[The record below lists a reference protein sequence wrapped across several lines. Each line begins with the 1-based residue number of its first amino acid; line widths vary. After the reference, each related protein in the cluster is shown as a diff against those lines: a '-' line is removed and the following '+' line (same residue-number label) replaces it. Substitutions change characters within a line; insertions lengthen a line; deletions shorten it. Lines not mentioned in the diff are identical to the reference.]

1 MQTGRSLLD
10 ARMRVPL
17 ITVVALLV
25 VTVGALLWRTHSVGQ
40 RRQRTLKRMLDLAD
54 EVESLL
60 DRSQARMSSLKPL
73 VQRVPADIAAEAQA
87 SLEGSL
93 PIREA
98 KRDVL
103 QHRLWIQQNSDR
115 AEQAELDRAC
125 AALDRVRER
134 LDGELAARENVGS
147 DLASATDAAAEAA
160 RREPPTL
167 RRNPER

>member
-1 MQTGRSLLD
+1 M
-10 ARMRVPL
+10 L
-17 ITVVALLV
+17 ITLLLALLV
-25 VTVGALLWRTHSVGQ
+25 ALAIAAPFALQQRARL
-40 RRQRTLKRMLDLAD
+40 RRQRTLSRMLDLAD
-54 EVESLL
+54 EVEALL
-60 DRSQARMSSLKPL
+60 DRSQERMAAMRPL
-73 VQRVPADIAAEAQA
+73 VERVPADIAAAANA
-87 SLEGSL
+87 SLQGAL

-134 LDGELAARENVGS
+134 LDGELAALENVGS

-167 RRNPER
+167 RRHPEG